1 MKNYTFLIFALGGLL
16 MKNDKYWQR
25 FLTTGSVEDY
35 LKYKQNEKLIYEMS
49 KELSNID
56 DEAEVEE

>member
-1 MKNYTFLIFALGGLL
+1 MK
-16 MKNDKYWQR
+16 KDKYWQR
-25 FLTTGSVEDY
+25 FLITGSVEDY
-35 LKYKQNEKLIYEMS
+35 LKYKQNEKIMYEMS

>member
-1 MKNYTFLIFALGGLL
+1 

-35 LKYKQNEKLIYEMS
+35 LKYKQNEKMMYEMS

>member
-1 MKNYTFLIFALGGLL
+1 

-35 LKYKQNEKLIYEMS
+35 LKYKQNEKMS
-49 KELSNID
+49 VGDGALDIPPQKKASRY
-56 DEAEVEE
+56 AAR